1 MQGAPISS
9 RIAASK
15 TITPKG
21 FGPSGFFFCYRSKM
35 ACYPSAANVKKNRY
49 TDRVFRDSSVGS
61 DFFQL
66 GVSRHQPLDAFAIKG
81 DLHAALRTAAFKVN
95 DGAFTKFRMLYT

>member
-21 FGPSGFFFCYRSKM
+21 FGPSGFFFFYRSKM
-35 ACYPSAANVKKNRY
+35 ACHPSAADIKNPVRGPG
-49 TDRVFRDSSVGS
+49 FRGSSVEL

-66 GVSRHQPLDAFAIKG
+66 GIRRDQPLDAFAVKG
-81 DLHAALRTAAFKVN
+81 DLHATLRTAAFKVN
-95 DGAFTKFRMLYT
+95 DGAFAKFRV

>member
-15 TITPKG
+15 TITRRALAPRVFLLLSLKNG
-21 FGPSGFFFCYRSKM
+21 VLSVGGKR
-35 ACYPSAANVKKNRY
+35 KKTRY

-95 DGAFTKFRMLYT
+95 DGAFTKFRMLHT